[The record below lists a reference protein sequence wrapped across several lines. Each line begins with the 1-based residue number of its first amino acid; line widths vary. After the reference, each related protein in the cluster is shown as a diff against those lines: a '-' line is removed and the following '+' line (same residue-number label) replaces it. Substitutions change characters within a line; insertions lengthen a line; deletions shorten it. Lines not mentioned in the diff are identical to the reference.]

1 MPVAGKS
8 GAGIV
13 LLTELPLTRR
23 FGHVLGAIGLS
34 ALIDALDGF
43 FARYRGRL
51 SQFVPDG
58 PAPQRYP

>member
-13 LLTELPLTRR
+13 LLTELRLTRR
-23 FGHVLGAIGLS
+23 LGRVLGVIGLS
-34 ALIDALDGF
+34 PFIDALDRF

-51 SQFVPDG
+51 SRIVPDG